1 MKKMSSSFDISLNL
15 PTGGDPKRQTSNST
29 LPMISMLSMNSFRM
43 GGNLS
48 SQKGIEMLN
57 YLNGTR

>member
-1 MKKMSSSFDISLNL
+1 MSSSFDTSLNL
-15 PTGGDPKRQTSNST
+15 PSGDPKRQTSNST
-29 LPMISMLSMNSFRM
+29 LPMISMLSLNSTRM